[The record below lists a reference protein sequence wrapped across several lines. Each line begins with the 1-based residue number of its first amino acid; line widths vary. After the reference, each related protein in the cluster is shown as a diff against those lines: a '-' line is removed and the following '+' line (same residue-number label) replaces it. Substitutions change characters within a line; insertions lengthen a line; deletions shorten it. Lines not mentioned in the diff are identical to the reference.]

1 MPVKTTCLGAFPKP
15 DWLPI
20 RDWFQV
26 DEGMTDH
33 GDDVTHQYTKVMEQG
48 GDEIVAQLD
57 KATVQA
63 VQDQIECGID
73 TPTDGEQ
80 RRENYIHYQCR
91 HLQGFDFTNL
101 TKRVLRNGAYET
113 SLPTIRGKIEPEG
126 EHFLPRDWQI
136 AQEASDRPIKITVP
150 GPITIMDT
158 TANDFYTNDKEL
170 AFDLARAL
178 NHEIKALAAAGCKYI
193 QVDEP
198 LFARKPEAA
207 LEYGIEALE
216 MCFDGVDDSVTRA
229 MHMCCGYPNKLDDE
243 EYLKADP
250 LSYFKIASALDNSI
264 IQQVSIEDAHRHNDL
279 ALLDKFTKTT
289 VIFGSIAIAKSKIET
304 VEDVTAR
311 LKQALE
317 RIDADRLIAAPDC
330 GLGFLTRELAMEKLK
345 VMTTAAAA
353 V

>member
-1 MPVKTTCLGAFPKP
+1 
-15 DWLPI
+15 
-20 RDWFQV
+20 
-26 DEGMTDH
+26 
-33 GDDVTHQYTKVMEQG
+33 
-48 GDEIVAQLD
+48 
-57 KATVQA
+57 
-63 VQDQIECGID
+63 
-73 TPTDGEQ
+73 
-80 RRENYIHYQCR
+80 
-91 HLQGFDFTNL
+91 
-101 TKRVLRNGAYET
+101 
-113 SLPTIRGKIEPEG
+113 
-126 EHFLPRDWQI
+126 
-136 AQEASDRPIKITVP
+136 
-150 GPITIMDT
+150 
-158 TANDFYTNDKEL
+158 
-170 AFDLARAL
+170 
-178 NHEIKALAAAGCKYI
+178 
-193 QVDEP
+193 
-198 LFARKPEAA
+198 
-207 LEYGIEALE
+207 
-216 MCFDGVDDSVTRA
+216 MCFDGIDESVTRA

-330 GLGFLTRELAMEKLK
+330 GLGFLTREMAMEKLK